1 MRVHANGILYG
12 NDVWLGASDAYWKGC
27 YIKGAMYFG
36 NSDISPNAI
45 GFFGKTPITKQR
57 LTSSSTLANVITL
70 LQNYGL
76 A

>member
-1 MRVHANGILYG
+1 
-12 NDVWLGASDAYWKGC
+12 
-27 YIKGAMYFG
+27 MYFG
-36 NSDISPNAI
+36 NSDVSPNAI
-45 GFFGKTPITKQR
+45 GFFGKTPISKQR